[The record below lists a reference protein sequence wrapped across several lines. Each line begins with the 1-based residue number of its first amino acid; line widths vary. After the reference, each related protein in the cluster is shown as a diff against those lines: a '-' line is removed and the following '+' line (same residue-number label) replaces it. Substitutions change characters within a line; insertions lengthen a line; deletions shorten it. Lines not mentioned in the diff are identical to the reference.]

1 MPLLISDIKDIA
13 KKLTTATDR
22 KQYNSI
28 IKLVNELVIP
38 EDVSQLKDEETER
51 NLRFLIMS
59 LFQIF
64 KKLFSRGDLTLP
76 SSKKAT
82 LEKEQ
87 FVKWCRKVYEAFKTK
102 LLSIISDIPFETSLG
117 LDSLDVY
124 LQLMDLESTHF
135 ASKKD
140 APFFPNKTFRRLIIA
155 LWSSNMG
162 ELENSKS
169 SGASE
174 NVIIIEFT
182 EKYYKKFADIQ
193 YYFQSE
199 FNQLLE
205 DPAYQELLLKNV
217 GKWLILA
224 NHDEHCS
231 SANADLEVFVPNPPQ
246 AIENDSKYK
255 SNFEKNW
262 LSLLNGQLTL
272 QQYKTILLILHKRI
286 IPHFHTP
293 TKLMDFLTDS
303 YNLQTSNNNAGVI
316 PILALNGLFELMRR
330 FNLEYPHF
338 YKKLYQI
345 INPDLMHVKYRARFF
360 RLMDIFLSSTHLSA
374 HLVASF
380 MKRLARLT
388 LESPPSA
395 IVSVIPFI
403 YNLIRKH
410 PNCMIMLHNPAFIS
424 DPFQTPEQ
432 VAHLKSLKDSYVD
445 PFNVNESDP
454 ELTHALDS
462 SLWELASLME
472 HYHPNVATLAK
483 VFSQPF
489 KKLSYNMEDFLDW
502 SYDSLLSAESSRRLK
517 TLPTLEF
524 EVFGSV
530 FDNEEGDDE
539 SSSQDNAY
547 LAGVAW

>member
-1 MPLLISDIKDIA
+1 MVLLISEIKDIA
-13 KKLTTATDR
+13 KRLTAAGDR

-28 IKLVNELVIP
+28 IKLINELVIP
-38 EDVSQLKDEETER
+38 ENVTQLEEDETEK
-51 NLRFLIMS
+51 NLRFLVMS

-64 KKLFSRGDLTLP
+64 RKLFSRGNLTLP
-76 SSKKAT
+76 SSKKST

-87 FVKWCRKVYEAFKTK
+87 FVNWCRKVYEAFKTK
-102 LLSIISDIPFETSLG
+102 LLAIISDIPFETSLG

-124 LQLMDLESTHF
+124 LQLAELESTHF
-135 ASKKD
+135 ASEKG
-140 APFFPNKTFRRLIIA
+140 APFFPNKTFRKLIIA
-155 LWSSNMG
+155 LWSSNIG
-162 ELENSKS
+162 EIEDVKS

-174 NVIIIEFT
+174 NLIIVEFT
-182 EKYYKKFADIQ
+182 EKYYTKFADIQ

-205 DPAYQELLLKNV
+205 DPAYQDLLLKNV
-217 GKWLILA
+217 GKWLALV
-224 NHDEHCS
+224 NHDKHCS
-231 SANADLEVFVPNPPQ
+231 SVDADLEIFVPNPPQ
-246 AIENDSKYK
+246 AIENESKFK

-262 LSLLNGQLTL
+262 LSLLNGQLSL
-272 QQYKTILLILHKRI
+272 QQYKSILLILHKRI

-303 YNLQTSNNNAGVI
+303 YNLQSSNKNAGVV
-316 PILALNGLFELMRR
+316 PILALNGLFELMKR
-330 FNLEYPHF
+330 FNLEYPNF
-338 YKKLYQI
+338 YMKLYQI

-360 RLMDIFLSSTHLSA
+360 RLMDVFLSSTHLSA

-380 MKRLARLT
+380 IKKLARLT

-395 IVSVIPFI
+395 IVTVIPFI

-424 DPFQTPEQ
+424 NPFQTPDQ
-432 VAHLKSLKDSYVD
+432 VANLKTLKENYVD
-445 PFNVNESDP
+445 PFDVHESDP

-483 VFSQPF
+483 IFAQPF

-502 SYDSLLSAESSRRLK
+502 NYDSLLNAESSRKLK

-524 EVFGSV
+524 EAFTNV
-530 FDNEEGDDE
+530 FDNEDGDSE
-539 SSSQDNAY
+539 ASSQGNVY
-547 LAGVAW
+547 LPGVAW